1 MTVTTEKR
9 ESYATDVVLRDG
21 STIRLR
27 LVSEGDAPA
36 LAALCRRLAPDDLH
50 YRFHGVERL
59 VDEAYVAGL
68 AASDFRNEFVLVA
81 ETGTRIVAL
90 AHCRRSASA
99 DDRAAVAL
107 VTIPALRGRGIGMQ
121 MLERMAEIA
130 REHGIA
136 TFEAEVA
143 CDSKALLDVFLKS
156 GFEVERRLDGR
167 VYHLAFPLRPTAT
180 FEEEHARRMRTA
192 AAASMRPFFE
202 PATVAVVGASPK
214 RGSLGNV
221 IYQNV
226 VTTGFNGVVYPVHP
240 KAKVVGSARAYPT
253 VAALPEKIDL
263 AIIVVPN
270 AAVDAAVDDCIAAG
284 VRALVVISAGFAEM
298 GAAGRRREAAL
309 VERIRAAGIR
319 LIGPNCLGILN
330 ADPNVRLNAT
340 FSPLYPYSGRVAM
353 LTQSGALGLAI
364 IDYARRVNLGLSTF
378 VSIGN
383 KADVSGNDL
392 LQYWMEDD
400 KTDLILLYLESFGNP
415 RRFGRIARHV
425 AATKPIVAVKSGR
438 SKAGARAASSHSGS
452 LASGDNVV
460 EALFR
465 QVGIIR
471 TDTLEQMFDVA
482 MLLARQPVPSGRRVA
497 ILTNAG
503 GPAVLAA
510 DALESQGLEVPPLAD
525 ETVTALRS
533 FLPEIAS
540 VANPV
545 DMIGTANG
553 DDYDRAMRALL
564 ADPGVDSLIVIY
576 IPVQAGDETPIF
588 DAIRRVSADAKKPI
602 LLNLMRAEE
611 MPGVPDNLPTYLFPE
626 SAASALGRVTAYGE
640 WCRKPRGGVLEP
652 DAMRLDE
659 ARAVIGEALARGG
672 GWLDPGELTRLAS
685 AVGIEMPASRLVVTP
700 AEAEAA
706 SREIGFPIVV
716 KAVGPSIL
724 HKSEVGGV
732 VTNLTDEAAVRATCD
747 DMVRRLGDDLTGFH
761 VQAQIKGRAE
771 VLVGATV
778 DPTFGPLVVYGS
790 GGVLVELMK
799 DVAFRLV
806 PLTDR
811 DIADML
817 DEVKGTA
824 LMRGY
829 RGAPKADEAA
839 VRDLLARL
847 SALLDACPEIQEVDL
862 NPVLVLEKGACAV
875 DARVRV
881 ERLIDRPVTRRIAY

>member
-1 MTVTTEKR
+1 MLTTEMR

-27 LVSEGDAPA
+27 PVTDKDAPA
-36 LAALCRRLAPDDLH
+36 LAALSRRLAPEDH
-50 YRFHGVERL
+50 RFRFQGRDGTA
-59 VDEAYVAGL
+59 DEVYMAGL
-68 AASDFRNEFVLVA
+68 ANADFKNEFVMVA
-81 ETGTRIVAL
+81 ETGSRIVAAAL
-90 AHCRRSASA
+90 CGRSVSSPG
-99 DDRAAVAL
+99 RAEVAL
-107 VTIPALRGRGIGMQ
+107 VTIPALRGRGIGTQ
-121 MLERMAEIA
+121 MLERVAEIA
-130 REHGIA
+130 REHGID
-136 TFEAEVA
+136 TFEADVA
-143 CDSKALLDVFLKS
+143 YNNQPLVDVFLKS
-156 GFEVERRLDGR
+156 GFEVERRLEGQ
-167 VYHLAFPLRPTAT
+167 VYHLAFPLRPTPT
-180 FEEEHARRMRTA
+180 FEEKHARRMR
-192 AAASMRPFFE
+192 AAASASMRTFFE

-214 RGSLGNV
+214 PGSLGNV
-221 IYQNV
+221 IYQNM
-226 VTTGFNGVVYPVHP
+226 VTTGFNGVVYPVNP
-240 KAKVVGSARAYPT
+240 KARVVGSARAYPT

-263 AIIVVPN
+263 AVIVVPN

-319 LIGPNCLGILN
+319 LIGPNCLGIAN

-340 FSPLYPYSGRVAM
+340 FSPIYPSPGRVAM

-400 KTDLILLYLESFGNP
+400 KTDVILLYLESFGNP

-425 AATKPIVAVKSGR
+425 AAAKPIVAVKSGR

-482 MLLARQPVPSGRRVA
+482 MLLARQPIPAGRRVA
-497 ILTNAG
+497 VLTNAG

-510 DALESQGLEVPPLAD
+510 DALEAQGLEVPPLSD
-525 ETVTALRS
+525 ETVATLRS

-553 DDYDRAMRALL
+553 ADYGRALAALL
-564 ADPGVDSLIVIY
+564 ADAGVDSVIVIY
-576 IPVQAGDETPIF
+576 IPVQAGDEASILE
-588 DAIRRVSADAKKPI
+588 AIGHVSADATKPI
-602 LLNLMRAEE
+602 LLNLMRAQE
-611 MPGVPDNLPTYLFPE
+611 MAGVPKNLPTYLFPE
-626 SAASALGRVTAYGE
+626 SAATALGRVTAYGE
-640 WCRKPRGGVLEP
+640 WCRRPRGVGVEP
-652 DAMRLDE
+652 TGLRLDE
-659 ARAVIGEALARGG
+659 ARAVVDDALARGG
-672 GWLDPGELTRLAS
+672 GWLDPAELARLAA
-685 AVGIEMPASRLVVTP
+685 AVGIALPASKLVATP

-706 SREIGFPIVV
+706 ANQIGFPVVV

-732 VTNLTDEAAVRATCD
+732 VTNLPDAAAVRATCE
-747 DMVRRLGDDLTGFH
+747 DMAARLGDDLTQIH

-771 VLVGATV
+771 VLIGATV
-778 DPTFGPLVVYGS
+778 DPTFGPLLVYGS

-811 DIADML
+811 DVTDML

-824 LMRGY
+824 LLRGY

-839 VRDLLARL
+839 VRDILFRL
-847 SALLDACPEIQEVDL
+847 SALLEAIPEIQEVDL
-862 NPVLVLEKGACAV
+862 NPVLVLENGACAV

-881 ERLIDRPVTRRIAY
+881 ERLSGRPVTRRIAY